1 MLGIFRGE
9 RVEKAEEKEKRQE
22 FRLGKRTLKEATK
35 FVQDVITNSEVWG
48 EEAFRHKEIL
58 EDAQAGLP
66 GAIEKARKLIQEIL
80 EKYQVE
86 VEGMTREQLAREI
99 FSYAWGLDVLEPV
112 YYDPEV
118 DEIRVNGP
126 SAVFIQ
132 KRGKN
137 LKTGIK
143 FKDTEHVK
151 KIIARLL
158 FHDRGVALTASTP
171 IVESIRKD
179 GTRLTATCPP
189 VTREWT
195 MVLRKHDTFKMT
207 PENLIR
213 AGTLNQE
220 LLDLL
225 ITLVKG
231 RANILISGGVGSGK
245 TSLMR
250 FLINYIPEALRLVT
264 LETDV
269 ELRLCEHYCGRDIIE
284 LEEHADLNCDMKKLF
299 RTTLRYSPDII
310 MVGEI
315 RGMGE
320 AVEAIKA
327 CTRGHHGSMAT
338 IHFSSPYEAVTGCA
352 KMMLEE
358 GLNLPLEIAET
369 WVADAFDVIIQMFAD
384 TTKGMKKI
392 VQVTE
397 VWTEKAGVKFRDLV
411 VWRPGKYDYFDG
423 DWEFVNPPSE
433 RLKEKLRMFG
443 VNISQFPA
451 RAGVA

>member
-1 MLGIFRGE
+1 MFGIVKNDRAD
-9 RVEKAEEKEKRQE
+9 KADKKEEY
-22 FRLGKRTLKEATK
+22 RLGKRTLQEATK
-35 FVQDVITNSEVWG
+35 FVQDIITNSEVWG

-66 GAIEKARKLIQEIL
+66 GAIEKARELIKEIL
-80 EKYQVE
+80 DKYQVE

-99 FSYAWGLDVLEPV
+99 FSYAWGLDVLEEA

-137 LKTGIK
+137 VKTGIK
-143 FKDTEHVK
+143 FKDAEHVK

-195 MVLRKHDTFKMT
+195 MVLRKHDTFQMT

-225 ITLVKG
+225 ITMVRG

-250 FLINYIPEALRLVT
+250 FLISYIHEILRIVT

-327 CTRGHHGSMAT
+327 CTRGLHGSMAT
-338 IHFSSPYEAVTGCA
+338 IHFGSPYEAVTGCA

-384 TTKGMKKI
+384 STRGIKKI

-397 VWTEKAGVKFRDLV
+397 VWPEKRGVNFHDLV
-411 VWRPGKYDYFDG
+411 VWRPSKYDYFEG
-423 DWEFVNPPSE
+423 EWEFVNPPSE
-433 RLKEKLRMFG
+433 RLQEKLFKYG
-443 VNISQFPA
+443 VNMPRFSSK
-451 RAGVA
+451 AGAA